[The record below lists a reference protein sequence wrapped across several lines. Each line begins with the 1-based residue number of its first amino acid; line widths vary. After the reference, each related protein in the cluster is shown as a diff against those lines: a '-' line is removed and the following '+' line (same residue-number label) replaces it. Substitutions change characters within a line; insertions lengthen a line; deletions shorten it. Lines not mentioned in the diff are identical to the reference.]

1 MTKEEW
7 IKLIR
12 RQCKKAGTYQK
23 YFDSVIETLAKVLED
38 RDRAD
43 EQFAMSGSNPTVV
56 HTNKGGQTNIVKNP
70 ILVIRTE
77 LNTQAIVLWKELGLT
92 PKGLRALT
100 AEVVQKENDASLE
113 KLLSNLGG

>member
-1 MTKEEW
+1 MSKDEWKRRIKKE
-7 IKLIR
+7 
-12 RQCKKAGTYQK
+12 CKKAGTYQK

-43 EQFAMSGSNPTVV
+43 EQFALSGSAPTVM

-77 LNTQAIVLWKELGLT
+77 LNTQAICLWKELGLT
-92 PKGLRALT
+92 PKGLRSLT

>member
-7 IKLIR
+7 KKLIKK
-12 RQCKKAGTYQK
+12 QCKKAGTYQK

-38 RDRAD
+38 RDNAD
-43 EQFAMSGSNPTVV
+43 RQFEESGSNPTVT
-56 HTNKGGQTNIVKNP
+56 HINKAGQANTVKNP

-92 PKGLRALT
+92 PKGLRSLT
-100 AEVVQKENDASLE
+100 AEVVQKDNDASLE

>member
-1 MTKEEW
+1 MTKDEW
-7 IKLIR
+7 KKLIK
-12 RQCKKAGTYQK
+12 RQCKKVGTYQK

-38 RDRAD
+38 RDKAD
-43 EQFAMSGSNPTVV
+43 EQFAASGSAPTVL